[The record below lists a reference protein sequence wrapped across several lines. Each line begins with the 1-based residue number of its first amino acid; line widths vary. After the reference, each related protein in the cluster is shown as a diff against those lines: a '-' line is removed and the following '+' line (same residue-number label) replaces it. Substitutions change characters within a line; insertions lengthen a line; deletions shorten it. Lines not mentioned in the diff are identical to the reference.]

1 MVKSHKDRARLPGAW
16 ADQGFEIMMSVFFPL
31 LLVAAPIVLAL
42 WQMRGQPKGLFV
54 LFFAEMWERFSYYGM
69 RALLIFYLTWHFLF
83 DSDFSLTLYGAY
95 VALVYLGPL
104 LGGWVADKYI
114 GFRKAVT
121 FGAVLLVAGH
131 GLMGFHGPPATET
144 LVTGDTTY
152 EINRP
157 DYSEAR
163 ERSIVIDGEAYQL
176 LSFVQPERGSSVRTV
191 TFERGGETVS
201 LSGTLEREGQALY
214 EFILFAALALI
225 VAGVGFLKPNIS
237 TCVGAL
243 YDKGDPRRDSGFTLY
258 YMGINLGAFLAGIW
272 CAIAAANYG
281 WTAGF
286 GLAALGMLAGLV
298 VFVLG
303 QGWLEGRADPPEGM
317 DLKTPV
323 FAGLNREWLVYMGGL
338 GFVVLCFVLL
348 QFAAFTSAA
357 MYPVF
362 AVATAGI
369 LFYMFTRLDSEARSP
384 MIGLLILSISS
395 VLFWTLF
402 DQGPT
407 SLNLFAASHVTNSI
421 GDWEFPAPALQS
433 ANPFFIIY
441 FAPIIA
447 LLWTFLGSRRWEPN
461 SYVKFGLAM
470 LQIGAGFFVLNLGIQ
485 SATPDA
491 DGMLRISVVFIL
503 LMYLLHTTG
512 EVFLSPVGLSA
523 VTKMS
528 ARQIVGFM
536 MGYWFLAVTL
546 ANVIAAE
553 IAKRTQVPEGA
564 PAEESLAAYN
574 IVYLQLGGS
583 AVVLGIL
590 LLLLSPLLAKL
601 TNHVEGAGA
610 AGPVSGK
617 PAAATGQTEQ
627 AP

>member
-1 MVKSHKDRARLPGAW
+1 
-16 ADQGFEIMMSVFFPL
+16 MMSVLFPL
-31 LLVAAPIVLAL
+31 LLVAGPIILAL
-42 WQMRGQPKGLFV
+42 WQMRGQPKGLYV
-54 LFFAEMWERFSYYGM
+54 LFIAEMWERFSYYGM

-83 DSDFSLTLYGAY
+83 ERDFSLTLYGAY

-104 LGGWVADKYI
+104 LGGWLADKYI

-131 GLMGFHGPPATET
+131 GLLGFHGPPATET
-144 LVTGDTTY
+144 LETADGGAY
-152 EINRP
+152 ELTRP
-157 DYSEAR
+157 DYSEAQ
-163 ERSIVIDGEAYQL
+163 ERQIVIEGVSYPVLA
-176 LSFVQPERGSSVRTV
+176 FVQPERGSEVRSVR
-191 TFERGGETVS
+191 FERGGEVAT
-201 LSGTLEREGQALY
+201 LTGTLLRERAALY

-243 YDKGDPRRDSGFTLY
+243 YDKGDVRRDSGFTLY

-281 WTAGF
+281 WSAGF
-286 GLAALGMLAGLV
+286 GLAAIGMLAGLV

-303 QGWLEGRADPPEGM
+303 QGWLEGRADPPAGV

-323 FAGLNREWLVYMGGL
+323 FAGLNREWMVYLAGL
-338 GFVVLCFVLL
+338 GFVALCFVLL
-348 QFAAFTSAA
+348 QFAVFTTAA

-362 AVATAGI
+362 GIATAGV
-369 LFYMFTRLDSEARSP
+369 LFYMFTRLDAEARNP

-407 SLNLFAASHVTNSI
+407 SLNLFAASHVTNQV
-421 GDWEFPAPALQS
+421 GDFEFPAPALQS

-441 FAPIIA
+441 FAPVVA
-447 LLWTFLGSRRWEPN
+447 LLWTWLGKRRWEPN
-461 SYVKFGLAM
+461 SYVKFGFAM
-470 LQIGAGFFVLNLGIQ
+470 LQIGAGFFILNIGIQ

-491 DGMLRISVVFIL
+491 NGMLRISVIFIL

-512 EVFLSPVGLSA
+512 EIFLSPVGLSA

-528 ARQIVGFM
+528 AKQIVGFM

-553 IAKRTQVPEGA
+553 VAKRTQVPEGA
-564 PAEESLAAYN
+564 PPEESLAAYN
-574 IVYLQLGGS
+574 AVYLQLGGA
-583 AVVLGIL
+583 AVALGVV
-590 LLLLSPLLAKL
+590 LLLLSPLLRKL
-601 TNHVEGAGA
+601 TAHVEGPDAGKDEA
-610 AGPVSGK
+610 EK
-617 PAAATGQTEQ
+617 PEVTAKI
-627 AP
+627 

>member
-1 MVKSHKDRARLPGAW
+1 MNIV
-16 ADQGFEIMMSVFFPL
+16 FPL

-42 WQMRGQPKGLFV
+42 WQMRGQPRGLYV

-83 DSDFSLTLYGAY
+83 EGDFSLTLYGAY

-104 LGGWVADKYI
+104 LGGWLADKYI

-121 FGAVLLVAGH
+121 FGAILLVAGH
-131 GLMGFHGPPATET
+131 GLMGFHGPPATERLMT
-144 LVTGDTTY
+144 ADGAVY
-152 EINRP
+152 ELARP

-163 ERSIVIDGEAYQL
+163 ERSIVIEGASYPL
-176 LSFVQPERGSSVRTV
+176 LSFVQPERGSEIRTV
-191 TFERGGETVS
+191 SFERGGELVALT
-201 LSGTLEREGQALY
+201 GTLERERAALY
-214 EFILFAALALI
+214 EFILFAALAFI

-243 YDKGDPRRDSGFTLY
+243 YDKGDARRDSGFTLY

-272 CAIAAANYG
+272 CAVAAANYG
-281 WTAGF
+281 WSAGF

-303 QGWLEGRADPPEGM
+303 QGWLEGRADPPADV

-323 FAGLNREWLVYMGGL
+323 FAGLNREWLVYLAGL
-338 GFVVLCFVLL
+338 GFVALCFVLL
-348 QFAAFTSAA
+348 QFATFTTAA

-362 AVATAGI
+362 GVATAGV
-369 LFYMFTRLDSEARSP
+369 LFYMFTKLDAEARNP

-407 SLNLFAASHVTNSI
+407 SLNLFAASHVTNQI
-421 GDWEFPAPALQS
+421 GDYEFPAPALQS

-441 FAPIIA
+441 FAPLVA
-447 LLWTFLGSRRWEPN
+447 LLWTYLGKRRWEPN
-461 SYVKFGLAM
+461 SYVKFGFAM
-470 LQIGAGFFVLNLGIQ
+470 LQIGAGFFILNIGVQ

-491 DGMLRISVVFIL
+491 NGMLRISVIFIL

-512 EVFLSPVGLSA
+512 EIFLSPVGLSA

-528 ARQIVGFM
+528 AKQIVGFM

-553 IAKRTQVPEGA
+553 VAKHTQVAEGA
-564 PAEESLAAYN
+564 PPEESLAAYN
-574 IVYLQLGGS
+574 AVYLQLGGA
-583 AVVLGIL
+583 AVALGVV
-590 LLLLSPLLAKL
+590 LLLLSPLLRKL
-601 TNHVEGAGA
+601 TAHVEGPDADADEA
-610 AGPVSGK
+610 AGPEVTAK
-617 PAAATGQTEQ
+617 I
-627 AP
+627 

>member
-1 MVKSHKDRARLPGAW
+1 
-16 ADQGFEIMMSVFFPL
+16 MMNVFFPL

-42 WQMRGQPKGLFV
+42 WQMRGQPRGLYV

-83 DSDFSLTLYGAY
+83 ERDFSLTLYGAY

-104 LGGWVADKYI
+104 LGGWLADKYI

-121 FGAVLLVAGH
+121 FGAILLVAGH
-131 GLMGFHGPPATET
+131 GLMGFHGPPATERLAT
-144 LVTGDTTY
+144 DGAVY
-152 EINRP
+152 ELARP
-157 DYSEAR
+157 DYSEAQ
-163 ERSIVIDGEAYQL
+163 ERAIVIDGASYPL
-176 LSFVQPERGSSVRTV
+176 LSFVQPERGSDVRTV
-191 TFERGGETVS
+191 SFERGGETVA
-201 LSGTLEREGQALY
+201 LTGTLERERAALY

-243 YDKGDPRRDSGFTLY
+243 YDKGDTRRDSGFTLY

-281 WTAGF
+281 WSAGF
-286 GLAALGMLAGLV
+286 GLAALGMLAGLA

-303 QGWLEGRADPPEGM
+303 QGWLEGRADPPADV

-323 FAGLNREWLVYMGGL
+323 FAGLNREWLVYLAGL

-348 QFAAFTSAA
+348 QFAAFTTAA

-362 AVATAGI
+362 GVATAGV
-369 LFYMFTRLDSEARSP
+369 LFYMFTKLDAEARNP

-407 SLNLFAASHVTNSI
+407 SLNLFAASHVTNQI
-421 GDWEFPAPALQS
+421 GTYEFPAPALQS

-441 FAPIIA
+441 FAPVVA
-447 LLWTFLGSRRWEPN
+447 LLWTFLGKRRWEPN
-461 SYVKFGLAM
+461 SYVKFGFAM
-470 LQIGAGFFVLNLGIQ
+470 LQIGAGFFILNIGIQ

-491 DGMLRISVVFIL
+491 NGMLRISVIFIL

-512 EVFLSPVGLSA
+512 EIFLSPVGLSA

-528 ARQIVGFM
+528 AKQIVGFM

-553 IAKRTQVPEGA
+553 VAKRTQVAEGA
-564 PAEESLAAYN
+564 PPEESLAAYN
-574 IVYLQLGGS
+574 AVYLQLGGA
-583 AVVLGIL
+583 AVALGVL
-590 LLLLSPLLAKL
+590 LLVLSPLLRKL
-601 TNHVEGAGA
+601 TAHVEGPDAGKDEA
-610 AGPVSGK
+610 
-617 PAAATGQTEQ
+617 E
-627 AP
+627 APEVTAKV